1 MEALFTP
8 VRKEATRE
16 KVCEAIRSAIIT
28 GKLPVGERLPELRL
42 TREFE
47 VSRAVIREALQQLA
61 YEGFVQL
68 NINRGAQ
75 VIDLTP
81 QQVDEI
87 LSLRVVLESEAV
99 EQARR
104 RMSNDQRRMLRK
116 MAAQVDASRSDMESF
131 IPADVAFHRA
141 IWKCSG
147 NETLQRHLIL
157 LTAPMFSMGSIM
169 RHSAMSAAAK
179 PVRGASHVR
188 LAEAILDGTVEE
200 ARHAVRHHI
209 AENWDRTRTAV
220 ETFHQGKQR
229 KRPRSQSA

>member
-1 MEALFTP
+1 MGALFTP

-47 VSRAVIREALQQLA
+47 VSRAVIREALHQLA

-99 EQARR
+99 QQARR
-104 RMSNDQRRMLRK
+104 RMTNEERRMLRK
-116 MAAQVDASRSDMESF
+116 MAAQVDAARFDMETF

-141 IWKCSG
+141 IWKCSA

-169 RHSAMSAAAK
+169 RHSAMSADAGK

-188 LAEAILDGTVEE
+188 LAEAILDGADEE
-200 ARHAVRHHI
+200 ARQAVRNHI

-220 ETFHQGKQR
+220 ETFHQVKKR
-229 KRPRSQSA
+229 KRTPV

>member
-1 MEALFTP
+1 MGALFTP

-42 TREFE
+42 TREFD

-99 EQARR
+99 HQARR
-104 RMSNDQRRMLRK
+104 RMTVEERTMIRN
-116 MAAQVDASRSDMESF
+116 MAIALDDSRADMETF

-141 IWKCSG
+141 VWKCSG
-147 NETLQRHLIL
+147 NETLQRHLVL

-169 RHSAMSAAAK
+169 RHSAISADAGK

-188 LAEAILDGTVEE
+188 LVEAILDGTDDE
-200 ARHAVRHHI
+200 ARQAVRNHI

-220 ETFHQGKQR
+220 ETFHHAK
-229 KRPRSQSA
+229 KRS